1 MQMRRYDV
9 ESWMRRR
16 GLPEEMRK
24 YVALCYD
31 VLAYHKTSCT
41 FDLFLN
47 CFPCMPLLPLQKE
60 RLSYQFTTSFSK

>member
-24 YVALCYD
+24 YVALCYG
-31 VLAYHKTSCT
+31 YSCLSQ
-41 FDLFLN
+41 DLLHF
-47 CFPCMPLLPLQKE
+47 
-60 RLSYQFTTSFSK
+60 